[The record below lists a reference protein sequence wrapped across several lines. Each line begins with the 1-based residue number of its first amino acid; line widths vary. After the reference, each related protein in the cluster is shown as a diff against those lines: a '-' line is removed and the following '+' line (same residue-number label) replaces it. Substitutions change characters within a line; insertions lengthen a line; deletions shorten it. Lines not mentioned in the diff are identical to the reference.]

1 MSREEKSA
9 SHRWTA
15 QGLRETDPDR
25 KMHYFTLALELN
37 PYDAVALNQKGMLHH
52 KKGEFEK
59 AIGCYDRLLNTSGTL
74 SGNAGKMI
82 PDPAAVLY
90 NKSLALKHLGKNEAA
105 LNFARKG
112 LRSDPENEKLKRLEE
127 QLLGFTDTKG
137 RTGVKSTLVE
147 PGRIPVNEV
156 YTDWQPPRI
165 RTLLAHAMK
174 CSHSDIKYYKG
185 FGEDLI
191 KEKAIEDKLN
201 GHVYCCAVC
210 TFQNKDVCRHRDSRG
225 AAVSATAIC
234 RHFRPKEGV

>member
-9 SHRWTA
+9 SQRWTA

-52 KKGEFEK
+52 RRGEFEK
-59 AIGCYDRLLNTSGTL
+59 AIRCYDRLLNTSDTL
-74 SGNAGKMI
+74 AGSVGEMK

-90 NKSLALKHLGKNEAA
+90 NKSLALKCLGKNEAA
-105 LNFARKG
+105 LNFVQKG
-112 LRSDPENEKLKRLEE
+112 LRYDPDNEKLRGLEKL
-127 QLLGFTDTKG
+127 LLGFTDTKR
-137 RTGVKSTLVE
+137 RTEVKDRYVE
-147 PGRIPVNEV
+147 PAKVPVNET
-156 YTDWQPPRI
+156 YTDWQPPGV
-165 RTLLAHAMK
+165 RTLLSHAMK

-201 GHVYCCAVC
+201 RRVYCCAVC
-210 TFQNKDVCRHRDSRG
+210 TFQHKDVCKHSDSRG
-225 AAVSATAIC
+225 TAVSAAAIC
-234 RHFRPKEGV
+234 WHFRPKEKV